1 MYSAV
6 LFIVNGKANFYNDI
20 ERILSQN
27 VAPKNAQVPGA
38 SPGVSRGGL
47 VTTVSGGGGDET

>member
-27 VAPKNAQVPGA
+27 VAPKNVQVPGVP
-38 SPGVSRGGL
+38 PGVSRGGF
-47 VTTVSGGGGDET
+47 VTTVSGGGDET